1 MANNRYPDLSPISHS
16 YLTNSLRVP
25 MWVDDGSYEIETG
38 LNRWR
43 IYTEETLPDEV
54 KALLSMIYSFPEHRA
69 WAWDVGGISMAYIAP
84 DERLVEIGWRVTNNL
99 YMLVLDRSVLD
110 RLNGA

>member
-1 MANNRYPDLSPISHS
+1 
-16 YLTNSLRVP
+16 
-25 MWVDDGSYEIETG
+25 MWVDDGSYEIEIG

-43 IYTEETLPDEV
+43 IYSEETLPDEV

-69 WAWDVGGISMAYIAP
+69 WAWDVGGASMAYIAP
-84 DERLVEIGWRVTNNL
+84 DERLIEIGWRVTNNL
-99 YMLVLDRSVLD
+99 YMLVLDRKVLD

>member
-1 MANNRYPDLSPISHS
+1 
-16 YLTNSLRVP
+16 

-43 IYTEETLPDEV
+43 IYSEETLPDEV

-69 WAWDVGGISMAYIAP
+69 WAWDVGGASMAYIAP
-84 DERLVEIGWRVTNNL
+84 DERLIEIGWRVTNNL
-99 YMLVLDRSVLD
+99 YMLVLDRKVLD